1 MQAAVNFM
9 VADMNKEIQA
19 LQATEVVKNGKLQA
33 CEAEAEAEV
42 EVSKA
47 WGVQVKNRGS
57 WNPAEGVRSCGGQWW
72 VRPSIHHSKRECI
85 AFYGARC
92 TREIDNFLWGLETY
106 SMAMGIEDDA

>member
-47 WGVQVKNRGS
+47 
-57 WNPAEGVRSCGGQWW
+57 
-72 VRPSIHHSKRECI
+72 
-85 AFYGARC
+85 
-92 TREIDNFLWGLETY
+92 
-106 SMAMGIEDDA
+106 